1 MFHALKKWNRCLDHV
16 MKDVIERNWLLKRV
30 VHDNLSLLWLSVVP
44 FPVRELVTHIRSL
57 FVSQEV
63 VHLNLDYHR
72 RNF

>member
-1 MFHALKKWNRCLDHV
+1 MTI
-16 MKDVIERNWLLKRV
+16 M
-30 VHDNLSLLWLSVVP
+30 SLLQLSVVP
-44 FPVRELVTHIRSL
+44 FPVRELVNHIGSL

>member
-1 MFHALKKWNRCLDHV
+1 MTILR
-16 MKDVIERNWLLKRV
+16 LL
-30 VHDNLSLLWLSVVP
+30 LLSVVP